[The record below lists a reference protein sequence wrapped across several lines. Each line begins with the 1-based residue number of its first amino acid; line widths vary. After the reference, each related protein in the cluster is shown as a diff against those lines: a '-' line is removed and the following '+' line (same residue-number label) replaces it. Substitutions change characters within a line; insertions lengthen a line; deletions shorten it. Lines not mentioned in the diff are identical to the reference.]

1 MRKIN
6 QKEHYFYIDIL
17 RILACLCVIY
27 MQCNR
32 IADPYTD
39 TSVYRQRMFV
49 ETIAYWAVPVFF
61 MISGATLFDYRERYQ
76 TGAYF
81 KKRFLKTGLPFI
93 TWTLINLVI
102 KVALGQM
109 EFRPSLSGMIDL
121 FTNTTAEQV
130 YWFFIPLFMMYLCI
144 PVLSLLKDYKQI
156 LAYMT
161 AMAFLAYSVYP
172 VCCTFLGIS
181 FNGNIQFPVA
191 GGYLLYV
198 ILGYL
203 LSTTDMSKKTRMFL
217 CILGATGAGI
227 RYISTVAWST
237 NSSGLNH
244 AFWGYLS
251 FPTVFLAVGVFVAVK
266 YGPWKKLEQNPGIRR
281 AVTTL
286 ASTGQGVYVTHM
298 LVLQTFQNLT
308 KLGTESGWWRFVMP
322 FVIYVI
328 SVMSVLI
335 LKKIPVFRA
344 IVP

>member
-1 MRKIN
+1 
-6 QKEHYFYIDIL
+6 
-17 RILACLCVIY
+17 
-27 MQCNR
+27 
-32 IADPYTD
+32 
-39 TSVYRQRMFV
+39 
-49 ETIAYWAVPVFF
+49 

-266 YGPWKKLEQNPGIRR
+266 YGPWKNWNKIREFG
-281 AVTTL
+281 
-286 ASTGQGVYVTHM
+286 GQ
-298 LVLQTFQNLT
+298 LQHLPVQ
-308 KLGTESGWWRFVMP
+308 GWAYM
-322 FVIYVI
+322 
-328 SVMSVLI
+328 
-335 LKKIPVFRA
+335 
-344 IVP
+344 

>member
-1 MRKIN
+1 MDTDQSGIKGCFGTDGVSTKFVWYDRFVYQYN
-6 QKEHYFYIDIL
+6 CGTGIL
-17 RILACLCVIY
+17 VFHSAIY
-27 MQCNR
+27 DVSLYTCSVFVKRLQ
-32 IADPYTD
+32 AD
-39 TSVYRQRMFV
+39 F
-49 ETIAYWAVPVFF
+49 
-61 MISGATLFDYRERYQ
+61 
-76 TGAYF
+76 
-81 KKRFLKTGLPFI
+81 GLYDSDG
-93 TWTLINLVI
+93 L
-102 KVALGQM
+102 
-109 EFRPSLSGMIDL
+109 
-121 FTNTTAEQV
+121 
-130 YWFFIPLFMMYLCI
+130 
-144 PVLSLLKDYKQI
+144 
-156 LAYMT
+156 
-161 AMAFLAYSVYP
+161 LAYSVYP
-172 VCCTFLGIS
+172 VCCTFFGIS

-286 ASTGQGVYVTHM
+286 ASTGLGVYVTHM
-298 LVLQTFQNLT
+298 LVLQTLQNLT

>member
-109 EFRPSLSGMIDL
+109 EF
-121 FTNTTAEQV
+121 
-130 YWFFIPLFMMYLCI
+130 
-144 PVLSLLKDYKQI
+144 
-156 LAYMT
+156 
-161 AMAFLAYSVYP
+161 
-172 VCCTFLGIS
+172 
-181 FNGNIQFPVA
+181 
-191 GGYLLYV
+191 
-198 ILGYL
+198 
-203 LSTTDMSKKTRMFL
+203 
-217 CILGATGAGI
+217 
-227 RYISTVAWST
+227 
-237 NSSGLNH
+237 
-244 AFWGYLS
+244 
-251 FPTVFLAVGVFVAVK
+251 
-266 YGPWKKLEQNPGIRR
+266 
-281 AVTTL
+281 
-286 ASTGQGVYVTHM
+286 
-298 LVLQTFQNLT
+298 
-308 KLGTESGWWRFVMP
+308 
-322 FVIYVI
+322 
-328 SVMSVLI
+328 
-335 LKKIPVFRA
+335 
-344 IVP
+344 

>member
-203 LSTTDMSKKTRMFL
+203 LSTTDMIKKPGCF
-217 CILGATGAGI
+217 
-227 RYISTVAWST
+227 
-237 NSSGLNH
+237 
-244 AFWGYLS
+244 
-251 FPTVFLAVGVFVAVK
+251 FV
-266 YGPWKKLEQNPGIRR
+266 Y
-281 AVTTL
+281 
-286 ASTGQGVYVTHM
+286 
-298 LVLQTFQNLT
+298 LVLQEP
-308 KLGTESGWWRFVMP
+308 ESG
-322 FVIYVI
+322 I
-328 SVMSVLI
+328 SVLW
-335 LKKIPVFRA
+335 PGQR
-344 IVP
+344 IVQD

>member
-93 TWTLINLVI
+93 TWTLINLVL

-109 EFRPSLSGMIDL
+109 EFRSSLSGMIDL

-144 PVLSLLKDYKQI
+144 PVLSLLKDY
-156 LAYMT
+156 
-161 AMAFLAYSVYP
+161 
-172 VCCTFLGIS
+172 
-181 FNGNIQFPVA
+181 N
-191 GGYLLYV
+191 
-198 ILGYL
+198 
-203 LSTTDMSKKTRMFL
+203 
-217 CILGATGAGI
+217 
-227 RYISTVAWST
+227 
-237 NSSGLNH
+237 
-244 AFWGYLS
+244 
-251 FPTVFLAVGVFVAVK
+251 
-266 YGPWKKLEQNPGIRR
+266 E
-281 AVTTL
+281 
-286 ASTGQGVYVTHM
+286 
-298 LVLQTFQNLT
+298 VL
-308 KLGTESGWWRFVMP
+308 
-322 FVIYVI
+322 
-328 SVMSVLI
+328 
-335 LKKIPVFRA
+335 
-344 IVP
+344 